1 MKVLKVLLIIF
12 LLCMFA
18 GVGGAVWVYNWAAS
32 DLPGFKNITDY
43 NPPLVT
49 TVYAQDNEVLG
60 YFYKE
65 KRFLVTLDQ
74 MSPWIPKAFLASEDA
89 SFYEHDGVDLTAIA
103 RAFMANLRAGHTR
116 QGGSTIT
123 QQIIKRLLLTSE
135 KSYKRKLKEA
145 ILAFRLENYLTK
157 EEILTIYLNHI
168 FLGAHSYGVEAA
180 SRTYFAKHSNELS
193 IAQAAMLAGLPQAP
207 TRYNP
212 YRNMRHA
219 RKRQEYVLGQMRHLG
234 WITPEQ
240 YQEAMDEEIELKSMP
255 DPSWKTGAY
264 YLEEVRRW
272 LISEYGE
279 DATYNGGL
287 TVTTPCSMKH
297 QRAAEKAVKRGLL
310 NSAKRRG
317 WTGPIGNFTPADMP
331 GILEEGPQD
340 TKEIMDKTRLMKA
353 FVTKVVA
360 DKVSVSFGVFKGE
373 IPIKALWWV
382 REPNIKKSHED
393 VPNPKD
399 ARKILKKGD
408 VVWVTVAKAPK
419 EEGGTWI
426 LDLEREPKVEGAM
439 VSIQPDT
446 GEVVALVGGY
456 AFEKSQFNRA
466 TQAKRQPGSAF
477 KPIVYSTAIDNGFT
491 PSTLVLDAPI
501 VYAND
506 EEGKLWRPQNFE
518 GTFDGPVLLRTALVK
533 SKNLCTIRVAQK
545 IGIRKIIE
553 RAKAMGLKTEFP
565 HDLSVSLGS
574 AVVSLMN
581 LCEAYTAFPRGGS
594 YVKPRT
600 VLSVKSAWGEDLF
613 TSAPEVSDA
622 ISPQT
627 AFIMSTLMKQ
637 VVQNG
642 TGWRA
647 RVLKRP
653 VAGKTGTSNNEQDAW
668 YMGFSPYLL
677 TGVYVGFD
685 ELTPMGKWETGSRA
699 ASPIWVSYRKAVEKD
714 YPYEDFTEPPGI
726 VMVRVDGTTG
736 KLASPSSTKEFFLP
750 FKVGSEPTEM
760 SRSGG
765 SGSNSGSPVSDD
777 DLFKQTF

>member
-1 MKVLKVLLIIF
+1 MKVLKILLVIC
-12 LLCMFA
+12 LVCTLA
-18 GVGGAVWVYNWAAS
+18 GVGGAVWIYNWAAK

-49 TVYAQDNEVLG
+49 TVYAKDNEVLG

-74 MSPWIPKAFLASEDA
+74 MSPWLPKAFLASEDA
-89 SFYEHDGVDLTAIA
+89 SFYEHDGVDMTAIA
-103 RAFMANLRAGHTR
+103 RAFIANLKAGRTR

-135 KSYKRKLKEA
+135 RSYQRKLKEA

-180 SRTYFAKHSNELS
+180 SRTYFAKHANELT

-212 YRNMRHA
+212 YRNMHFA
-219 RKRQEYVLGQMRHLG
+219 RQRQEYVLGQMRSLG
-234 WITPEQ
+234 WITEAQ
-240 YQEAMDEEIELKSMP
+240 YQEAMDEEIELESMP
-255 DPSWKTGAY
+255 DPSWKVGAY

-272 LISEYGE
+272 LVAEYGE

-287 TVTTPCSMKH
+287 TVTTPCDLKH

-310 NSAKRRG
+310 DSAKRRG
-317 WTGPIGNFTPADMP
+317 WTGPLENVSSADMEAV
-331 GILEEGPQD
+331 LEQGPQD
-340 TKEIMDKTRLMKA
+340 TESIMDTTRLMKA
-353 FVTKVVA
+353 YVTKVQR
-360 DKVSVSFGVFKGE
+360 DTVSVNFGVFKGI
-373 IPIKALWWV
+373 IPIKSMWWV
-382 REPNIKKSHED
+382 REPDIRKSHED

-399 ARKILKKGD
+399 ARKILEKGD

-419 EEGGTWI
+419 EENGIWT
-426 LDLEREPKVEGAM
+426 LDLEREPKVQGAM
-439 VSIQPDT
+439 VSITPDT

-456 AFEKSQFNRA
+456 DFEKSQFNRA
-466 TQAKRQPGSAF
+466 SQAKRQPGSAF
-477 KPIVYSTAIDNGFT
+477 KPIVYSTALDNGFT

-506 EEGKLWRPQNFE
+506 AEGKLWRPQNFE
-518 GTFDGPVLLRTALVK
+518 GTFDGPILLRTALVK

-553 RAKAMGLKTEFP
+553 RAKAMGLDTEFP

-574 AVVSLMN
+574 ASVSLMN

-600 VLSVKSAWGEDLF
+600 VLSVKSAWGEDLY

-627 AFIMSTLMKQ
+627 AFILSTLMKQ
-637 VVQNG
+637 VVSNG

-653 VAGKTGTSNNEQDAW
+653 VAGKTGTSNNEHDAW

-699 ASPIWVSYRKAVEKD
+699 ASPLWVKYRQAVEKD

-726 VMVRVDGTTG
+726 VMVRVDAKTG
-736 KLASPSSTKEFFLP
+736 KLASPSSAKEFFLP

-760 SRSGG
+760 APSRSGG
-765 SGSNSGSPVSDD
+765 GSGDGPVSDD